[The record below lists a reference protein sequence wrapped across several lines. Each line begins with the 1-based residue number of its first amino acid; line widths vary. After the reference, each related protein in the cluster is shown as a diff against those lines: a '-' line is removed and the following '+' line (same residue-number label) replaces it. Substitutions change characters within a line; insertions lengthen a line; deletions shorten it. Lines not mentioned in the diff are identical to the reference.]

1 MRQPIFGTI
10 TCMKNRAT
18 ITQMLR
24 YLIEGMKGQQ
34 MTKLYLLKA
43 VYLADRYH
51 LRKDGRLISRANY
64 VAMPLGPVPSEVKS
78 WLEHVSRRGAN
89 GVDGL
94 FAKPIGNRLFAFES
108 SKKHPCSWDCLS
120 ETDREALDAVI
131 RLMKERVATKDL
143 VAYTHNFPEWK
154 RHEGELT
161 PSHQSVKME
170 ITDFFLPA
178 DPKVEYCDADDALVA
193 MNLDYYCNPF

>member
-1 MRQPIFGTI
+1 
-10 TCMKNRAT
+10 MKNRAT

-108 SKKHPCSWDCLS
+108 SKKHPCSWDCL
-120 ETDREALDAVI
+120 R
-131 RLMKERVATKDL
+131 
-143 VAYTHNFPEWK
+143 
-154 RHEGELT
+154 
-161 PSHQSVKME
+161 
-170 ITDFFLPA
+170 
-178 DPKVEYCDADDALVA
+178 
-193 MNLDYYCNPF
+193 